1 MKEMERKF
9 ELTIEQIDSLKKMYP
24 GNLRVQRVLGAENNG
39 YLSEVVKLLKK

>member
-9 ELTIEQIDSLKKMYP
+9 ELTKEQIEFLKKMYP
-24 GNLRVQRVLGAENNG
+24 GNLLGAENNG